1 MNVNPTQPPN
11 MTTSELLER
20 SEEITGLL
28 ADVIGSYG
36 VGEDYIQHTAANAL
50 FQHIKLQ
57 QDIRREIENLRA
69 VLASAGELT

>member
-28 ADVIGSYG
+28 AD